1 MSTTLKRAAG
11 IAAVIAAIAYTV
23 ARWDFAHSGIM
34 GLADDFFLFMAAFTL
49 AYAQFLNP
57 ARQHIRRQ
65 LQMIALLCAILGIT
79 WIVIQL
85 IAAG

>member
-57 ARQHIRRQ
+57 ARKHLRRQ